1 MEEAQAENKSYLS
14 ARDSLETQDPDE
26 LMITDECKDSENIKQ
41 DVKDNESSDV
51 KVGTYQYRY
60 WCLVEILG
68 VFAYNLQSCRLFL
81 GFLRKDP
88 RAPVT

>member
-51 KVGTYQYRY
+51 KVGPGALLKY
-60 WCLVEILG
+60 WVSSHTTSKIVNC
-68 VFAYNLQSCRLFL
+68 F
-81 GFLRKDP
+81 
-88 RAPVT
+88 